1 MKKKMKVILVILV
14 LIVICVGLAFYKI
27 YSELGLKMADPH
39 PGVMDGVEC
48 TQDLNTEMAICMLT

>member
-1 MKKKMKVILVILV
+1 MKVILVILV
-14 LIVICVGLAFYKI
+14 LIVICGGLALYKI